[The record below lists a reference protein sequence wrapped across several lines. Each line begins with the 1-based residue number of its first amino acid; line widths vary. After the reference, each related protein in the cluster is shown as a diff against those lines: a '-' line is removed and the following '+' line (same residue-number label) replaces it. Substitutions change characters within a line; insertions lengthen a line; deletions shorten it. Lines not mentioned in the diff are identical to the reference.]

1 MNKAVIIVVSIA
13 ISMVATPLLAN
24 DLSGNKAYHPSEG
37 FKIRYISSL
46 KFGERSL
53 IERRATDEY
62 LRQLQAEIAADPAV
76 ANELRAHHVVLRDVI
91 GSKKTM
97 AGTTVYYVK

>member
-1 MNKAVIIVVSIA
+1 MNKAVMIVVSIA

-24 DLSGNKAYHPSEG
+24 DLSDNKAYHPSEG

-46 KFGERSL
+46 KFGERSQ
-53 IERRATDEY
+53 IERKATDEY
-62 LRQLQAEIAADPAV
+62 LRQLQAELAADSAV
-76 ANELRAHHVVLRDVI
+76 ANELPAHHMVLRDVI